1 MDLFK
6 GNIDILSLCYFYI
19 PILVLLEE
27 TCKTS
32 HPIVNTSSMIL
43 DVSGVNRYLAKS
55 HIQSVSH
62 LPFALDL
69 VKIKVFSLLTNVK
82 LADGFVT
89 NISKSII
96 LILNYTAKISGNS
109 SHLKKQVNIIYYV
122 TDWIEREGVV
132 GQLSF

>member
-1 MDLFK
+1 MCVDLSK
-6 GNIDILSLCYFYI
+6 GKIDILSLCNFCN

-43 DVSGVNRYLAKS
+43 DASGINRYLAKS
-55 HIQSVSH
+55 HIQ
-62 LPFALDL
+62 PFALDL

-109 SHLKKQVNIIYYV
+109 SHLKKAGEHNILC
-122 TDWIEREGVV
+122 E
-132 GQLSF
+132 